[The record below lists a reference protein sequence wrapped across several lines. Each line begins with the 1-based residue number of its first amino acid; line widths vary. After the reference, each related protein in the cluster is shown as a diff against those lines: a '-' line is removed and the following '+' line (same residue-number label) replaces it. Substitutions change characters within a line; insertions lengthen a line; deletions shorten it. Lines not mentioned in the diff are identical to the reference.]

1 MENTLLG
8 GCNLICIKTRSSKS
22 HNVPAVHAKEKK
34 KNRIFRNSAVEE
46 IPAEHVE
53 TFFQGYSFITF

>member
-1 MENTLLG
+1 MSQLYMQ
-8 GCNLICIKTRSSKS
+8 KTQKT
-22 HNVPAVHAKEKK
+22 
-34 KNRIFRNSAVEE
+34 RIFRNSAVEE